1 MASEIPSGPGVPAL
15 DNTFGA
21 GFIGALIAGV
31 LYGITNLQTYFY
43 YVHYPKD
50 GFDLKLLVA
59 FIWVLDTLQFAFV
72 SLTMYHYLVS
82 NYANPV
88 ALRDAHWALNI
99 SVLMNVIIGVLA
111 QTFFTIRICR
121 REPSKASPVGGRSHS
136 QASSSVQSKI
146 SMTDPRAYLSQPTSV
161 RTLDLCLYRPKLIL
175 ISRFGSS
182 VKVWELH
189 RSETVVFL
197 FIKKEFSRIPE
208 ITLVAATPFAIFAVL
223 SDVAIAAALCIL
235 LHGSRTGFR
244 KTNTIVT
251 QLIVYAINRCIL
263 TSVVAIIEVIVF
275 ALMPES
281 LWFVA
286 IDFVIGKLYANS
298 LLATLNSRNAIRE
311 RGGSQANSVGLSN
324 LGFSSGSSG
333 RDDHVLSISV
343 GGSSTDRTESS
354 VSYNGPRH
362 PDIKKDTV
370 KILETPI

>member
-1 MASEIPSGPGVPAL
+1 MTSETPSGPGVPAL

-82 NYANPV
+82 NYANPI

-136 QASSSVQSKI
+136 QASSSVQPKV
-146 SMTDPRAYLSQPTSV
+146 SMVGAYLSQPTSV
-161 RTLDLCLYRPKLIL
+161 RTLDLYLYRPKLIL

-182 VKVWELH
+182 DKVWELINSH
-189 RSETVVFL
+189 PR

-223 SDVAIAAALCIL
+223 SDVAIAAALCVL

-354 VSYNGPRH
+354 VSYNDPRH